1 MAEKKVETLTT
12 KQVAEALDTTPREL
26 RVFLRASEHY
36 DNAGSGGRYA
46 FQAKDLGPMKTRFTT
61 WKKEREEARKAA
73 AEKAAA
79 EAQADDAETTEEA
92 ETPTP
97 ARRARKTA

>member
-12 KQVAEALDTTPREL
+12 KQVAEALGTTPKEL

-46 FQAKDLGPMKTRFTT
+46 FAPKDVGPMKTRFTA
-61 WKKEREEARKAA
+61 WKKERDEARKAA
-73 AEKAAA
+73 AEQAVA
-79 EAQADDAETTEEA
+79 EAQADDAEEV
-92 ETPTP
+92 ETPAT
-97 ARRARKTA
+97 ARRVRKTA

>member
-12 KQVAEALDTTPREL
+12 KQVAEALGTTPKEL

-36 DNAGSGGRYA
+36 SNAGSGGRYA
-46 FQAKDLGPMKTRFTT
+46 FAPKDVGPMKTHFTT
-61 WKKEREEARKAA
+61 WKKEREEARQAARVA
-73 AEKAAA
+73 AEP
-79 EAQADDAETTEEA
+79 EVEDVADEA
-92 ETPTP
+92 EDVETSAP